1 MKSIVRALFVA
12 CCVGNSLAAP
22 SSSLAERWS
31 VRNESHRDG
40 ASRQDGLGFIVER
53 FRTRNARPGDAFE
66 AKIKGLLGNVADDE
80 TVKYAIEKATSG
92 AEWVRMSADG
102 RLTGRPTMGSK
113 TGNVT
118 VSATGSNGVPTRM
131 EVTVPVSTL
140 YSNTTDTNS
149 TNSTNSIS
157 TNNKAGGLGIWGSRE
172 ATFGVMSYNLW
183 FGGTKVN
190 NYHNKQ
196 VRFLSESDADI
207 VGLQETWGGHAQRL
221 GEALGWDWWQGDD
234 VGIISR
240 YPMVERYEPV
250 GRGGSVRVRLDGG
263 REVIVWNVHLGYD
276 PYGPYDFCF
285 DHRSKEEVMDREGE
299 SGRTG
304 QIAEV
309 VDAMR
314 AQLERAGETPVVLTG
329 DFNAPSH
336 LDWTDRT
343 RYQHCGVGDF
353 PWPSS
358 VTPANAGLRDSYREA
373 HPNPLVD
380 PGWTWSPIFNDNEGR
395 PEPNDRIDFVYHRG
409 LTTLD
414 SSAVVVGSP
423 EPEPNHQ
430 DNEWTSDH
438 AAVLTLFAFRN

>member
-1 MKSIVRALFVA
+1 M
-12 CCVGNSLAAP
+12 
-22 SSSLAERWS
+22 E
-31 VRNESHRDG
+31 
-40 ASRQDGLGFIVER
+40 
-53 FRTRNARPGDAFE
+53 
-66 AKIKGLLGNVADDE
+66 DDE
-80 TVKYAIEKATSG
+80 KVKYAIEKASPG
-92 AEWVRMSADG
+92 AEWVKMSADG
-102 RLTGRPTMGSK
+102 KLKGVPSAGSK
-113 TGNVT
+113 TGNLT
-118 VSATGSNGVPTRM
+118 VSATGSDGVPARM
-131 EVTVPVSTL
+131 DVTVPVASSTR
-140 YSNTTDTNS
+140 NTEGKGS
-149 TNSTNSIS
+149 
-157 TNNKAGGLGIWGSRE
+157 KGGWGGLGGGGVIDGGS
-172 ATFGVMSYNLW
+172 TKFGVMSYNLW

-190 NYHNKQ
+190 DYHNKQ

-240 YPMVERYEPV
+240 YPIVERYEPV
-250 GRGGSVRVRLDGG
+250 GRGGSVRVQLDGG

-285 DHRSKEEVMDREGE
+285 DNMTKEEVMEREAQ

-309 VDAMR
+309 VDAMKP
-314 AQLERAGETPVVLTG
+314 QLERAGEVPVVLTG

-336 LDWTDRT
+336 LDWTERT
-343 RYQHCGVGDF
+343 RYLHCGVGAF

-373 HPNPLVD
+373 HPDALVD

-395 PEPNDRIDFVYHRG
+395 PEPNDRIDFVYHKG
-409 LTTLD
+409 LTTVD
-414 SSAVVVGSP
+414 SRAVVVGRP
-423 EPEPNHQ
+423 ESEPNQQ

-438 AAVLTLFAFRN
+438 AAVRTLFKLKN